1 MTIQELSQAVGLAHK
16 KKIAKALK
24 AQGLVECKKVAE
36 LSAITTADL
45 QTAAAEYTEVFADKK
60 GKKKFKGCILKR
72 VRGWEQYTFVAY
84 NQVADEAGESLLV
97 GAPLF
102 AEEIQM

>member
-1 MTIQELSQAVGLAHK
+1 MTIQQLSQAVALAHK

-36 LSAITTADL
+36 LSQLTPVDL
-45 QTAAAEYTEVFADKK
+45 QSAAAEYTEVFADKK

-72 VRGWEQYTFVAY
+72 VRGWEQYTFVAF
-84 NQVADEAGESLLV
+84 NQVTDDNDENFLD